1 MDALNPYAAP
11 QAPLQAEA
19 MAVEGKYW
27 RDGKQLVVRDQCK
40 LPARCIKCG
49 ASAPLAAKPR
59 KFYWHSPA
67 LYLLI
72 LLSILIYAVAAV
84 IVRKKVE
91 VTLGLCAEHSQRR
104 KLGVAGCMAGV
115 VGGFVL
121 LFAGLSQDS
130 SSMTLASPLL
140 VLAGIV
146 CGLVFGR
153 LLVPARIDRDF
164 ARFNGCSP
172 AFLALLPVFRG
183 NR

>member
-19 MAVEGKYW
+19 AVVEGKYW

-72 LLSILIYAVAAV
+72 LLSILVYAIVAM
-84 IVRKKVE
+84 IVRKKIE
-91 VTLGLCAEHSQRR
+91 VTLGLCAEHAQRR
-104 KLGVAGCMAGV
+104 KLGIAACLAGIAAG
-115 VGGFVL
+115 FAL
-121 LFAGLSQDS
+121 LFTGLARDS
-130 SSMTLASPLL
+130 SAMTLAGPVL

-146 CGLVFGR
+146 CGLVLGR
-153 LLVPARIDRDF
+153 LLVPVRIDRDF
-164 ARFNGCSP
+164 ARFNGCGP

>member
-11 QAPLQAEA
+11 QAPLHAEA
-19 MAVEGKYW
+19 VMADGKYW
-27 RDGKQLVVRDQCK
+27 RDGKQLVVRDQCR

-72 LLSILIYAVAAV
+72 LLSIVIYAIAAV

-91 VTLGLCAEHSQRR
+91 VTLGLCAEHAQRR
-104 KLGVAGCMAGV
+104 TLGVAGCVAGMI
-115 VGGFVL
+115 GGFVL

-130 SSMTLASPLL
+130 SPMMLAGPVL

-153 LLVPARIDRDF
+153 LMTPARIDHDL

>member
-19 MAVEGKYW
+19 VAIEGKYW

-72 LLSILIYAVAAV
+72 LLSILIYAIAAV

-91 VTLGLCAEHSQRR
+91 VTLGLCAEHARRR
-104 KLGVAGCMAGV
+104 KLGIAACLAGIA
-115 VGGFVL
+115 GGFLL
-121 LFAGLSQDS
+121 LFAGLAQDS
-130 SSMTLASPLL
+130 SPMMLAGPLL

-153 LLVPARIDRDF
+153 MMTPARIDHDF

>member
-1 MDALNPYAAP
+1 M
-11 QAPLQAEA
+11 
-19 MAVEGKYW
+19 
-27 RDGKQLVVRDQCK
+27 VRDQCR

-72 LLSILIYAVAAV
+72 LLSILIYALVAV

-91 VTLGLCAEHSQRR
+91 VTLGLCAEHARR
-104 KLGVAGCMAGV
+104 RTLGIAGCLAGV

-121 LFAGLSQDS
+121 LFVGLAQDS
-130 SSMTLASPLL
+130 PPMLLASPVL
-140 VLAGIV
+140 VLVGIV
-146 CGLVFGR
+146 CGLVFAR
-153 LLVPARIDRDF
+153 LMTPARIDQDF

-172 AFLALLPVFRG
+172 TFLAMLPAFRG
-183 NR
+183 AR

>member
-19 MAVEGKYW
+19 VVAEGKYW

-72 LLSILIYAVAAV
+72 LLSILIYAIAAL

-104 KLGVAGCMAGV
+104 KLGVAACVAGV
-115 VGGFVL
+115 VGGLVL
-121 LFAGLSQDS
+121 LFAGLSRDS
-130 SSMTLASPLL
+130 SPMTLAGPLL
-140 VLAGIV
+140 VLAGII

-153 LLVPARIDRDF
+153 LMTPARIDHDF
-164 ARFNGCSP
+164 ARFNGCGP
-172 AFLALLPVFRG
+172 VFLALLPVFRNG
-183 NR
+183 R